1 MKTLDELN
9 VQHDIVI
16 LEHEFTSCS
25 FTFKKEIFIVID
37 SKLSR
42 SEKLEDI
49 ARLLN
54 KI

>member
-1 MKTLDELN
+1 MKNLDELN
-9 VQHDIVI
+9 LQHDIVI

-25 FTFKKEIFIVID
+25 FTLKKEIFIVID
-37 SKLSR
+37 SRLSQ
-42 SEKLEDI
+42 SDKLEDV

>member
-1 MKTLDELN
+1 MKNLDELN
-9 VQHDIVI
+9 LQHDIVI

-25 FTFKKEIFIVID
+25 FALKREIFIVID
-37 SKLSR
+37 SRLSR
-42 SEKLEDI
+42 SEKLEDL